1 MQEHQPSSTSN
12 TTKPGM
18 AQLVSSSLSVIFQT
32 AAHVEKEKIFYQR
45 GIILISPHCAIP
57 KFETEIEKV
66 RGQEVRLS
74 MFDLSI

>member
-12 TTKPGM
+12 TTKPRM

-32 AAHVEKEKIFYQR
+32 AAARVEKEKIFYQR

-57 KFETEIEKV
+57 KFTVLKLKKS
-66 RGQEVRLS
+66 EVRR
-74 MFDLSI
+74 